1 MEKLEI
7 LEVQIRRMMEMIKQL
22 KSEKSLLETE
32 IKMMSQRTM
41 KLEEENHFWENEKSE
56 IRGRIEKIL
65 GEIESFPQ

>member
-7 LEVQIRRMMEMIKQL
+7 LEVQIRRMMEMLKQL

-32 IKMMSQRTM
+32 IKMMSERTM
-41 KLEEENHFWENEKSE
+41 KLEEENHFWENEKTE